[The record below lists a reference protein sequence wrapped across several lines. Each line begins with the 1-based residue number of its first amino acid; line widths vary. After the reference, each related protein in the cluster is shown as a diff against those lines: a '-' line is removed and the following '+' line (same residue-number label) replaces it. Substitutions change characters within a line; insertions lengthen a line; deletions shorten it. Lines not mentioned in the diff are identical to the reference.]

1 MQVVTRMIFTRYG
14 RSYHLRIKDAAEL
27 RQVAQLDE
35 AHWVANN
42 APVSTINCDQVFL
55 HLVDSDE
62 NGRITCHEIT
72 DAIAWAFSILQ
83 DDSGITDGRQTLVL
97 SAINRNHPEGQ
108 RIYSAANKV
117 LARLGQESAEQVT
130 LEQVRRVRAQVESM
144 PVSEAGVVLPEA
156 AYDLDIR
163 RFLTEIVQSI
173 GGTQHPSG
181 AEGVDI
187 ACLEKFLDAAAA
199 YIQWHKQGQIPPDSK
214 KTAIMP
220 LGPKTCAAYDA
231 YACVKDK
238 IDQYFAQCEALI
250 VDERFSQRIGV
261 NESQLKDLSLDDPG
275 VITEILKNAAI
286 ARANQTQILDFEKP
300 INPYYAE
307 ALERFR
313 QEAARPVL
321 GEAPTQLTKG
331 QWHKI
336 KSFFAEH
343 ESWVKAR
350 PADGVEV
357 LGVEKL
363 NHYLNKKFA
372 EAVRALIAESIN
384 TAIALENIGATEKLI
399 LYQAY
404 MIDLA
409 NNFVSFPH
417 LYDPDARAMFEMGTL
432 IMDGRRFDLGVK
444 VENRAGH
451 MQVAKTSN
459 MYILYVEITPK
470 DQSKKFE
477 VAIPVTSGGKGN
489 LCIGK
494 HGVFYDVVG
503 DEFAAHVVDI
513 VENPISFQEAL
524 LAPFR
529 RLGRL
534 LTGKIESLTSEAEKK
549 LDERTLQAVSQPA
562 TASTGSSESTGRTVP
577 TGSMIMGTG
586 VAIAALGSAAAYIT
600 KTLTAISPFRITA
613 FIIGT
618 AAVLLFA
625 TSIVAFLKLRRRDLS
640 AILEGSGWGI
650 NARMRLTFRQGRMF
664 TKRPAY
670 PKGSKGIRS
679 ALWKWVLVL
688 FLLCVLLI
696 TSILAIRLRSGA
708 RARVHTSPPAS
719 KSVPNK

>member
-1 MQVVTRMIFTRYG
+1 MQTAKHMVFTRYG

-27 RQVAQLDE
+27 KQIAQLDE

-55 HLVDSDE
+55 RLVDSDE

-72 DAIAWAFSILQ
+72 EAVAWLFSILQ
-83 DDSGITDGRQTLVL
+83 DDAGITGRSRTLAL
-97 SAINRNHPEGQ
+97 SAIDENSPEGQ
-108 RIYSAANKV
+108 RICGAAKKI
-117 LARLGQESAEQVT
+117 LGRLNQQDAEQVT
-130 LEQVRRVRAQVESM
+130 LDQVRRIKTQVESM

-163 RFLTEIVQSI
+163 QFVTDIVQTI
-173 GGTQHPSG
+173 GGTPHPSG
-181 AEGVDI
+181 AEGVD
-187 ACLEKFLDAAAA
+187 AAHLERFLSAAAA
-199 YIQWHKQGQIPPDSK
+199 YVKWQEKSRIPLDNK

-220 LGPKTCAAYDA
+220 LGPKTCATYDA
-231 YACVKDK
+231 YAFVKDK
-238 IDQYFAQCEALI
+238 IDQYFAQCEALV
-250 VDERFSQRIGV
+250 VDERFGQRIGV
-261 NESQLKDLSLDDPG
+261 DELQLKDLSLNDPG
-275 VITEILKNAAI
+275 VITEVLKNAAI

-307 ALERFR
+307 AVEKFR

-321 GEAPTQLTKG
+321 AEVPTQLTKG

-343 ESWVKAR
+343 ESWVAAR
-350 PADGVEV
+350 PTDGVEV

-363 NHYLNKKFA
+363 NHYLNKRFA
-372 EAVRALIAESIN
+372 EAVRALIAESVN
-384 TAIALENIGATEKLI
+384 TAIALENIRATEKLI
-399 LYQAY
+399 VYQAY

-417 LYDPDARAMFEMGTL
+417 LYDPSARAMFEMGTL
-432 IMDGRRFDLGVK
+432 VMDGRRFDLAVK
-444 VENRAGH
+444 VENRARH
-451 MQVAKTSN
+451 IQVAKTSN

-470 DQSKKFE
+470 DQSKRFE

-494 HGVFYDVVG
+494 HGVFYDVEG
-503 DEFAAHVVDI
+503 DEFDAHVVDI

-562 TASTGSSESTGRTVP
+562 MASTGPSESTGRTVP
-577 TGSMIMGTG
+577 TGSVIMGTG

-600 KTLTAISPFRITA
+600 KTLTAISPFRIIA
-613 FIIGT
+613 FIVGT

-625 TSIVAFLKLRRRDLS
+625 TAIVAFLKLRRRDLS

-650 NARMRLTFRQGRMF
+650 NARMRLTFRQGRTF
-664 TKRPAY
+664 NRRPAY
-670 PKGSKGIRS
+670 PKGSKRTRRYSWPILIILV
-679 ALWKWVLVL
+679 AAVL
-688 FLLCVLLI
+688 FVFGGLSLVR
-696 TSILAIRLRSGA
+696 TILTCKA
-708 RARVHTSPPAS
+708 RPATPPQEQAQP
-719 KSVPNK
+719 VTR